1 MVIDMKKDKLVIMDW
16 GGVIESHSE
25 ESYLAHN
32 VVKHV
37 LEQFTTEPLPH
48 NFNEVFEQS
57 LMVDGVPINEIAG
70 TKKLQPYL
78 DKLFAACHIEVHPEL
93 YIDFMDIYTQ
103 ITSDTPYDRELARYL
118 AGLQER
124 CYTGILSN
132 LTVLDGPR
140 QNRQLGWEH
149 YDYRWLSYE
158 IGCMKPD
165 LEAYRLV
172 EKDSNMSGSQIL
184 FIEDVEENLAI
195 PREKFGWQTYA
206 AQYKGTKG
214 TIDAIERFLAQ

>member
-16 GGVIESHSE
+16 GGVVESHSE

-37 LEQFTTEPLPH
+37 LEQFTTEPLPL
-48 NFNEVFEQS
+48 NFKEVFEQS

-103 ITSDTPYDRELARYL
+103 IHQILLMTGSLPDIWQVYRRDAIQEYCPILPYWMDHARTDSL
-118 AGLQER
+118 AGSI
-124 CYTGILSN
+124 TI
-132 LTVLDGPR
+132 TDGCLMR
-140 QNRQLGWEH
+140 
-149 YDYRWLSYE
+149 S
-158 IGCMKPD
+158 
-165 LEAYRLV
+165 V
-172 EKDSNMSGSQIL
+172 
-184 FIEDVEENLAI
+184 V
-195 PREKFGWQTYA
+195 
-206 AQYKGTKG
+206 
-214 TIDAIERFLAQ
+214 

>member
-103 ITSDTPYDRELARYL
+103 IT
-118 AGLQER
+118 
-124 CYTGILSN
+124 
-132 LTVLDGPR
+132 
-140 QNRQLGWEH
+140 
-149 YDYRWLSYE
+149 
-158 IGCMKPD
+158 
-165 LEAYRLV
+165 
-172 EKDSNMSGSQIL
+172 
-184 FIEDVEENLAI
+184 
-195 PREKFGWQTYA
+195 
-206 AQYKGTKG
+206 
-214 TIDAIERFLAQ
+214 